1 MKAPLN
7 HFLWPKVSIN
17 FSSLFGLCTSE
28 KLEKE
33 LHEMFPSGFPVVCSS
48 GRVALYIAISETNYD
63 RTKNFKLFPFASHC
77 VINTVS
83 RLTNPTNFNLK
94 KKSDIIYHQWGI
106 SFDRYYTPLIE
117 DSVDSLYEKKSA
129 LFKQGSEYEIW
140 SLPKILGTSSGGV
153 LWCKNESDAI
163 SIRSKIKE
171 NRNVFFTWILR
182 LLSNKSTL
190 FYSLWEGTEKG
201 YKGLS
206 VFQMNEIFY
215 RIKSW
220 DKLVE
225 NRKKN

>member
-140 SLPKILGTSSGGV
+140 
-153 LWCKNESDAI
+153 
-163 SIRSKIKE
+163 
-171 NRNVFFTWILR
+171 
-182 LLSNKSTL
+182 
-190 FYSLWEGTEKG
+190 
-201 YKGLS
+201 
-206 VFQMNEIFY
+206 
-215 RIKSW
+215 
-220 DKLVE
+220 
-225 NRKKN
+225 